1 MMTYYIIIINI
12 RFTVPTLG
20 DGDCDIT
27 ILYYNSEYSILLIHN
42 ITMHYI
48 DENQSI
54 IIIYKSH
61 YLLMCAWCTIQIVK
75 YRTCCVI
82 TINYDYRRYRL
93 RNVDQIIP
101 INWLCFWLVQ
111 LFDTYL
117 GTNKTV
123 K

>member
-1 MMTYYIIIINI
+1 MTYYIIIINI
-12 RFTVPTLG
+12 RFTVPTLR
-20 DGDCDIT
+20 DEDCDIT
-27 ILYYNSEYSILLIHN
+27 VLYYNSEYSILLIHN
-42 ITMHYI
+42 ITMDYI

-61 YLLMCAWCTIQIVK
+61 YLLKCAWCTIQIVK
-75 YRTCCVI
+75 YRACCVI

-101 INWLCFWLVQ
+101 IDWLCFWLVG

-117 GTNKTV
+117 GTNKQ
-123 K
+123 